1 NYTNTKIEFYIS
13 YIHETEI
20 KMVKSKWSYKK
31 FMVKIR
37 NRNELRGSGSKR
49 ITRVETD
56 YEGRNELRGS
66 KQITRV
72 ETNYEGRNELRG
84 SKRIIKLET
93 NYEGRNELRNYVSIR
108 EIISYLLNIIY
119 TNYKLKKTKKRK
131 LIDYSSKLKKNKK
144 KKKINELLIQI
155 YIY

>member
-1 NYTNTKIEFYIS
+1 
-13 YIHETEI
+13 
-20 KMVKSKWSYKK
+20 MVKSKWSYKK
-31 FMVKIR
+31 FMVEIR

-56 YEGRNELRGS
+56 
-66 KQITRV
+66 
-72 ETNYEGRNELRG
+72 YEGRNELRG

-119 TNYKLKKTKKRK
+119 THY
-131 LIDYSSKLKKNKK
+131 KLKKNKK
-144 KKKINELLIQI
+144 KKKINGLFIQI
-155 YIY
+155 CIY

>member
-1 NYTNTKIEFYIS
+1 
-13 YIHETEI
+13 
-20 KMVKSKWSYKK
+20 MVKSKWSYKK
-31 FMVKIR
+31 FMVEIR

-56 YEGRNELRGS
+56 YESRNELRGS

-84 SKRIIKLET
+84 SKRIIKIEK
-93 NYEGRNELRNYVSIR
+93 NYENRKKLSKYKRIR

-119 TNYKLKKTKKRK
+119 
-131 LIDYSSKLKKNKK
+131 
-144 KKKINELLIQI
+144 IN
-155 YIY
+155 

>member
-1 NYTNTKIEFYIS
+1 
-13 YIHETEI
+13 
-20 KMVKSKWSYKK
+20 MVKSKWSYKK
-31 FMVKIR
+31 FMVEIR

-119 TNYKLKKTKKRK
+119 THY
-131 LIDYSSKLKKNKK
+131 KLKKNKK
-144 KKKINELLIQI
+144 KKINGLFIQIKKKQKKKKINGLLIQI
-155 YIY
+155 KKKQKKKKINALFIQICIY

>member
-1 NYTNTKIEFYIS
+1 MVPFDNVTDPYILIRAS
-13 YIHETEI
+13 SIVGLLSNSRYRSRHSKNFSNPVFILLILGIHETEI

-31 FMVKIR
+31 FMVEIR

-49 ITRVETD
+49 ITRVKTD

-84 SKRIIKLET
+84 SK
-93 NYEGRNELRNYVSIR
+93 
-108 EIISYLLNIIY
+108 
-119 TNYKLKKTKKRK
+119 
-131 LIDYSSKLKKNKK
+131 
-144 KKKINELLIQI
+144 
-155 YIY
+155 

>member
-1 NYTNTKIEFYIS
+1 
-13 YIHETEI
+13 
-20 KMVKSKWSYKK
+20 MVE
-31 FMVKIR
+31 IR

-119 TNYKLKKTKKRK
+119 THY
-131 LIDYSSKLKKNKK
+131 KLKKNKK
-144 KKKINELLIQI
+144 KKINGLFIQI
-155 YIY
+155 KKKQKKKEN

>member
-1 NYTNTKIEFYIS
+1 
-13 YIHETEI
+13 
-20 KMVKSKWSYKK
+20 MVKSKWSYKK
-31 FMVKIR
+31 FMVEIR

-72 ETNYEGRNELRG
+72 ETNYEDRNELRG
-84 SKRIIKLET
+84 SKRIIKLEM

-108 EIISYLLNIIY
+108 EIISYLLRSEERRVGKECRSRWSPY
-119 TNYKLKKTKKRK
+119 H
-131 LIDYSSKLKKNKK
+131 
-144 KKKINELLIQI
+144 
-155 YIY
+155 

>member
-1 NYTNTKIEFYIS
+1 MIFDQSPVSIQTKFKSKLLSNFYKMSGKIIESCFICSSHTPRSLCYNVQIGYSTFYCCTIKCNTVVNAFF

-31 FMVKIR
+31 FMVEIR

-72 ETNYEGRNELRG
+72 KTDYEGQNRLRE
-84 SKRIIKLET
+84 SK
-93 NYEGRNELRNYVSIR
+93 
-108 EIISYLLNIIY
+108 
-119 TNYKLKKTKKRK
+119 
-131 LIDYSSKLKKNKK
+131 
-144 KKKINELLIQI
+144 
-155 YIY
+155 

>member
-1 NYTNTKIEFYIS
+1 
-13 YIHETEI
+13 
-20 KMVKSKWSYKK
+20 MVKSKWSYKK
-31 FMVKIR
+31 FMVEIR

-66 KQITRV
+66 KRITR
-72 ETNYEGRNELRG
+72 
-84 SKRIIKLET
+84 IET

-119 TNYKLKKTKKRK
+119 THYKLKKTKKRK
-131 LIDYSSKLKKNKK
+131 LMDYSSKLKKNKK
-144 KKKINELLIQI
+144 KKKINGLFIQI
-155 YIY
+155 CIY

>member
-1 NYTNTKIEFYIS
+1 
-13 YIHETEI
+13 
-20 KMVKSKWSYKK
+20 MVKSKWSYKK
-31 FMVKIR
+31 FMVEIR

-49 ITRVETD
+49 
-56 YEGRNELRGS
+56 
-66 KQITRV
+66 ITRV

-119 TNYKLKKTKKRK
+119 THYKLKKTKKRK
-131 LIDYSSKLKKNKK
+131 LMDYSSKLKKNKK
-144 KKKINELLIQI
+144 KRKLMNYSSKFASINASMSKFLSP
-155 YIY
+155 

>member
-1 NYTNTKIEFYIS
+1 MNYEG
-13 YIHETEI
+13 
-20 KMVKSKWSYKK
+20 
-31 FMVKIR
+31 R
-37 NRNELRGSGSKR
+37 GRNELRGSKQ
-49 ITRVETD
+49 ITRVETN

-119 TNYKLKKTKKRK
+119 THYKLKKTKKRK
-131 LIDYSSKLKKNKK
+131 LMDYSSKFAS
-144 KKKINELLIQI
+144 INASMSKFLSP
-155 YIY
+155 